1 MTATSVTP
9 FIIDALF
16 AQATAALPDV
26 KVYDG
31 FGLTDDPG
39 PDILMI
45 GVDDGQSSSAATSA
59 DSSQTMATA
68 GTPRSRSQTGSIN
81 CWALSWTGNA
91 EPKDARDAVYA
102 IQAAVEDILRAD
114 PTLGLAQPNGQV
126 FVIQIGDERLMQDQ
140 TNTGAEALLT
150 FTVNFE
156 ARI

>member
-9 FIIDALF
+9 LIIDSLF
-16 AQATAALPDV
+16 TQATAALPDV
-26 KVYDG
+26 KVFDG
-31 FGLTDDPG
+31 YGITATPG

-45 GVDDGQSSSAATSA
+45 GVDDGQATAAATSA

-68 GTPRSRSQTGSIN
+68 GTPRSRSQNGSIN

-114 PTLGLAQPNGQV
+114 PSMGLAQPNGQV
-126 FVIQIGDERLMQDQ
+126 FVIQIGDERLSQDQ
-140 TNTGAEALLT
+140 TNTGAEALLA